1 MRVLVLGAGG
11 MIGHQVW
18 QKCLENFAPE
28 QVGCTLHKGQEHY
41 TQYAIFKKGQI
52 FDHLDLIDFAE
63 LQKVLKKF
71 KPTYVINAVG
81 VTRRKKEIQNINLA
95 FEINSLFPHR
105 LALWAAKNNARVI
118 QFGTDCVFEGE
129 KGNYSEDDIPTA
141 TDTYGKSK
149 FLGEIYYPNSL
160 TLRLSMIG
168 RELEGKTELLEWFL
182 SQKGKA
188 VRGFTK
194 AKYSGLTTNF
204 VASEVV
210 KIIKSKSDLHGLY
223 QMSGEPISKYDLLK
237 MINEIFNVKAA
248 ISPFDD
254 YVSDKTLLSDKYSAK
269 TGFKSP
275 SWEKLL
281 LEIYNDHRVAYG
293 E

>member
-18 QKCLENFAPE
+18 QKCIENFAPE
-28 QVGCTLHKGQEHY
+28 QVGCTLHKSRDHY
-41 TQYAIFKKGQI
+41 ASFSIFKMGQV
-52 FDHLDLIDFAE
+52 FDQLDLGDFAE
-63 LQKVLKKF
+63 AQKVLQKF
-71 KPTYVINAVG
+71 KPTHVINAAG
-81 VTRRKKEIQNINLA
+81 ITRRKKEIQNMTLA
-95 FEINSLFPHR
+95 YEINSLFPHR

-129 KGNYSEDDIPTA
+129 KGNYSEGDIPTA

-182 SQKGKA
+182 AQKGRTVK
-188 VRGFTK
+188 GFTK

-204 VASEVV
+204 VAAELI
-210 KIIKSKSDLHGLY
+210 KIIKNKSELSGLY
-223 QMSGEPISKYDLLK
+223 QISGEAITKFDLLQ
-237 MINEIFNVKAA
+237 MINKIFKVNAEITP
-248 ISPFDD
+248 SEE
-254 YVSDKTLLSDKYSAK
+254 YVSDKTLLSDKYSVK